1 MCEIQVTSGHWYEIR
16 LSLKP
21 VKGASTSLCRHTS
34 QCTYIVYAHTLNIFR
49 LVNRHN
55 EAHPYS
61 EDFKMVCFPSLSQ
74 VRVTLSS
81 LQSSSLKNVKQKKI
95 H

>member
-1 MCEIQVTSGHWYEIR
+1 MERTLISLSVRGLMPRFIGIKTERLWLPSKVLKMCEIQVTSGHWYEIR

-61 EDFKMVCFPSLSQ
+61 
-74 VRVTLSS
+74 
-81 LQSSSLKNVKQKKI
+81 
-95 H
+95 